1 MKRSNIIFFSLI
13 AILYITPF
21 VVYGVIRLMPVE
33 QSLTGFVPLI
43 KVLEIENQNLKADE
57 VKIDRTPTYNA
68 IGSIQN
74 TDELTHLYYKGTKQY
89 LPEVSYRDS
98 TLVVKGA
105 IDARND
111 KNLTLHVRINSINKV
126 ILNGQEIW
134 AK

>member
-1 MKRSNIIFFSLI
+1 M
-13 AILYITPF
+13 
-21 VVYGVIRLMPVE
+21 
-33 QSLTGFVPLI
+33 
-43 KVLEIENQNLKADE
+43 EIENQNLKADE

-74 TDELTHLYYKGTKQY
+74 TDELTYLYYKGTKQY